1 MSKTKRN
8 PIAPIPDTWRDW
20 LIHNRDRGCD
30 RKGLIERAMA
40 QGYERAAIESVLAS
54 SQRSTAKASDG
65 AAQLAAVSWLQWFE
79 APLTQSAHQPRA
91 WRLDTPL
98 AQVYE
103 IPNLL
108 SAEECRNVIEAINS
122 ALQPST
128 VTRGSKN
135 YRTSRTCHLR
145 QTHADLAAKLDRR
158 FAKLLGVDPRLS
170 EPIQG
175 QRYDP
180 GEYFKEHTDW
190 FSPGTKEF
198 VEHTDCGGQRTWTVM
213 IYLNVVEQGGETCF
227 KRLGRCFTPIPGL
240 GLAWNNL
247 QADGSPNPFTLHE
260 AMPVEA
266 GNKWVITK
274 WFRATEGRNG

>member
-1 MSKTKRN
+1 MSEAAT
-8 PIAPIPDTWRDW
+8 IPDTWKDW
-20 LIHNRDRGCD
+20 LLHNRDRGCD
-30 RKGLIERAMA
+30 REDLIERAMQ
-40 QGYERAAIESVLAS
+40 QGFDRQAIEAVLGSSETSASSSDAAIGAS
-54 SQRSTAKASDG
+54 P
-65 AAQLAAVSWLQWFE
+65 SWLQWFQ
-79 APLTQSAHQPRA
+79 APLTRPEHQPRA

-98 AQVYE
+98 AQLYD

-108 SAEECRNVIEAINS
+108 SPQDCLDVIEAING

-128 VTRGSKN
+128 VTRGSSD

-145 QTHADLAAKLDRR
+145 QNHPDLAARLDQR
-158 FAKLLGVDPRLS
+158 FADLLGVDPRLS

-198 VEHTDCGGQRTWTVM
+198 AEHTKSGGQRTWTVM
-213 IYLNVVEQGGETCF
+213 IYLNAVERGGETCF
-227 KRLGRCFTPIPGL
+227 KRLGRCFTPAPGL

-247 QADGSPNPFTLHE
+247 QADGTPNPFTLHE
-260 AMPVEA
+260 AMPVEE
-266 GNKWVITK
+266 GHKWVITK
-274 WFRATEGRNG
+274 WFRSQLGRNG